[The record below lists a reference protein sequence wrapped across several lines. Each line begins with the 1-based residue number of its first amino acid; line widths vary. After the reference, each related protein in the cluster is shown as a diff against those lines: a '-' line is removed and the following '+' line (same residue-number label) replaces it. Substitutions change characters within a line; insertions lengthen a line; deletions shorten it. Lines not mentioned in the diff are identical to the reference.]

1 MGFVFRATDG
11 VCRTFVAEVT
21 HVKVREEPRHQSYE
35 RGDRPGGR
43 GRGEVELSDRDYIR
57 TLHEM
62 ERNDPL
68 FADDLCKQYTVLI
81 RVEGLGWRESPTHF
95 IACVP

>member
-1 MGFVFRATDG
+1 
-11 VCRTFVAEVT
+11 
-21 HVKVREEPRHQSYE
+21 
-35 RGDRPGGR
+35 
-43 GRGEVELSDRDYIR
+43 
-57 TLHEM
+57 M